1 MNAQIDSREGFSA
14 QEEMAYHEAADVREL
29 DREALIGVACSA
41 FEGGPDGGKRVYY
54 WRYVNSILNA
64 KYIVIDRRKL
74 GSKSSR
80 RFMVIKPNYN
90 QDIIGLCR
98 SLKEVQEL
106 IFKSGVIYK

>member
-1 MNAQIDSREGFSA
+1 MNVLIDSREGFTA

-29 DREALIGVACSA
+29 DLESLVGIACCPFPGGVN
-41 FEGGPDGGKRVYY
+41 GGKQVYH
-54 WRYVNSILNA
+54 WQCVSSFDSMP
-64 KYIVIDRRKL
+64 YIVIDRRKL

-90 QDIIGLCR
+90 QDIIGLCC